1 MGDSQCAFSSCS
13 TAMYKISCDVLEL
26 GSPYYEVQHHQCT
39 LYQITKEKK
48 RGIYYTTR
56 KETLIKAISLS
67 IAGYDTVVNF
77 YHFLSLLPIYCF
89 L

>member
-13 TAMYKISCDVLEL
+13 TVMYKISCDVLVL
-26 GSPYYEVQHHQCT
+26 GSPYCEVQRHQCT
-39 LYQITKEKK
+39 LYQITKEKE

-56 KETLIKAISLS
+56 KETLIKAISLFYS
-67 IAGYDTVVNF
+67 WYDTVVNF